1 MTEQESTAAV
11 GGGPVCL
18 THVWGRPG
26 RLAPS
31 SIGVL
36 GLGAQSTGVKS
47 RIRIGPK
54 GARDSLVEIHFSLV
68 KMQYSLENY
77 QQKVRIIDLL

>member
-1 MTEQESTAAV
+1 MADRGDEGQILELESFQAEWESTDAV
-11 GGGPVCL
+11 SGGPVCL
-18 THVWGRPG
+18 TQVRGRPG

-36 GLGAQSTGVKS
+36 GLGAQSTRVKS

-54 GARDSLVEIHFSLV
+54 GRRRESD
-68 KMQYSLENY
+68 
-77 QQKVRIIDLL
+77 